1 MANRRITRLLLTSG
15 VLLVSMCTSTA
26 KPSASTLECEIID
39 KQEDIKFKTNYELL
53 IDKFKK
59 LKATKEEKERLRI
72 EEEQKI
78 KEQQKQQEIES
89 KTKIF
94 RLTFYTSSP
103 NENGGDKPTASGAKL
118 GDYKLLASN
127 VYKLGTVINL
137 DGYGELQVLDRGSS
151 IFNNDINLDVFIP
164 REYGESYSHY
174 IKRVHDMG
182 VQYVK
187 GYIVE

>member
-15 VLLVSMCTSTA
+15 VLLISMCMSTA
-26 KPSASTLECEIID
+26 KPRASTLECEKID
-39 KQEDIKFKTNYELL
+39 KQEDIKFKTSYELL
-53 IDKFKK
+53 KEKFEE
-59 LKATKEEKERLRI
+59 LQAIKEEKERLRI

-89 KTKIF
+89 RTKIF

-103 NENGGDKPTASGAKL
+103 NENGGDKPTASGVEL
-118 GDYKLLASN
+118 GNYRLLAN
-127 VYKLGTVINL
+127 NTYKLGTIINL
-137 DGYGELQVLDRGSS
+137 DGYGELKVLDRGSS
-151 IFNNDINLDVFIP
+151 IFDSNINLDVFIP
-164 REYGESYSHY
+164 REYGESYSQY
-174 IKRVHDMG
+174 IRRVRNMG